1 MAIIYQ
7 TYSFADAQCK
17 VNIST
22 NKAEADLWVFNTSSR
37 GLANGDANW
46 YIVSERAEA
55 SVRVYFCS
63 RGMSDLIVYFV
74 NNKLEAGW
82 QKEHRFKFRL

>member
-7 TYSFADAQCK
+7 TFSYAEAQCR
-17 VNIST
+17 VNIT
-22 NKAEADLWVFNTSSR
+22 NNRAEADLWVFNVNNR

-46 YIVSERAEA
+46 YVIENRSE
-55 SVRVYFCS
+55 SSIRVYFCS

-82 QKEHRFKFRL
+82 QKDHRLKFKL